1 MPVTITGGM
10 TMVGG
15 AQFTPPPPPVTYT
28 ALENISSGDPV
39 AILGD
44 NVRIAKSIAS
54 SATKATLQTKTNG
67 ANGNNVFTR
76 HPSSGKLISIY
87 GVSDTIRYRV
97 GTPSGSSVTWATEA
111 TLYTDPG
118 SNNITVWNL
127 NNQGWNGNDTMLSLN
142 ISDHKF
148 AKITF
153 NSSTDTLTIATPFA
167 ISASGPATSIVYDS
181 ANSVW
186 AWVRGLNSN
195 SYNLY
200 LTQENGTTN
209 EVSNIFPR
217 NTRHSIWNSPNGG
230 FIVAGRELAED
241 NGSPR
246 SKVKADLV
254 NISSNSAASVT
265 ASATFDCYRPGQTDP
280 NVESGYDIDV
290 IFDTSGN
297 ALCVWKI
304 LTNSY
309 TAADNRSTQGNFLT
323 ITSNSVSAG
332 STFTAV
338 ANQTGSSSGTHETI
352 GGYFS
357 GGKYYVYQ
365 MDPNRDFGVSSFTNS
380 SGSPGGQSTTTT
392 GESAPNAS
400 TGNFGGVVFETS
412 GGLAVFAMGKLSSED
427 IFTSTYFPATDYRSS
442 LSGVAVSTVTT
453 GNDTEV
459 TIQGQTAT
467 SVTGLSNGTTYYV
480 TGGGSI
486 TTTNTGFQIGTGNAN
501 GNLVVDISV

>member
-39 AILGD
+39 AIIGD
-44 NVRIAKSIAS
+44 DVRLAKSVSAS
-54 SATKATLQTKTNG
+54 SNTTTLALKSNG
-67 ANGNNVFTR
+67 ANGNHVLTE
-76 HPSSGKLISIY
+76 HPTSGKYLAIY
-87 GVSDTIRYRV
+87 GVSDTIRYKV
-97 GTPSGSSVTWATEA
+97 GTPAGSGVTWGSEA
-111 TLYTDPG
+111 TLFTDTG
-118 SNNITVWNL
+118 GNNITVWNL

-142 ISDHKF
+142 IADHKF

-153 NSSTDTLTIATPFA
+153 NSSTDTLTIGTPFA

-186 AWVRGLNSN
+186 AWVKGYNSN
-195 SYNLY
+195 DYNLY
-200 LTQENGTTN
+200 LTQDNGTTTTI
-209 EVSNIFPR
+209 SNLFPR

-230 FIVAGRELAED
+230 FIVAGRELREE

-246 SKVKADLV
+246 SKVRADLV
-254 NISSNSAASVT
+254 NIVSSTSATIVT
-265 ASATFDCYRPGQTDP
+265 STTFDCYRPGQTDP
-280 NVESGYDIDV
+280 NIESGYDIDV

-309 TAADNRSTQGNFLT
+309 TTADNRSTQGNFLT
-323 ITSNSVSAG
+323 ITSNSISSG

-338 ANQTGSSSGTHETI
+338 ANQSGSSSGTSQTL

-357 GGKYYVYQ
+357 GGKYFVYQ
-365 MDPNRDFGVSSFTNS
+365 MDPNRDYIVSSFTNS
-380 SGSPGGQSTTTT
+380 SGSPGGQSTSAVGQSAPSNTT
-392 GESAPNAS
+392 G
-400 TGNFGGVVFETS
+400 TFGGVVFETS
-412 GGLAVFAMGKLSSED
+412 VGSAVFINGKLSSED
-427 IFTSTYFPATDYRSS
+427 IIAVDYFPAKDYRSS

>member
-1 MPVTITGGM
+1 M
-10 TMVGG
+10 
-15 AQFTPPPPPVTYT
+15 
-28 ALENISSGDPV
+28 NC
-39 AILGD
+39 
-44 NVRIAKSIAS
+44 
-54 SATKATLQTKTNG
+54 
-67 ANGNNVFTR
+67 
-76 HPSSGKLISIY
+76 
-87 GVSDTIRYRV
+87 
-97 GTPSGSSVTWATEA
+97 
-111 TLYTDPG
+111 
-118 SNNITVWNL
+118 
-127 NNQGWNGNDTMLSLN
+127 
-142 ISDHKF
+142 
-148 AKITF
+148 
-153 NSSTDTLTIATPFA
+153 
-167 ISASGPATSIVYDS
+167 
-181 ANSVW
+181 
-186 AWVRGLNSN
+186 
-195 SYNLY
+195 
-200 LTQENGTTN
+200 
-209 EVSNIFPR
+209 
-217 NTRHSIWNSPNGG
+217 
-230 FIVAGRELAED
+230 AED

-254 NISSNSAASVT
+254 SISSTSAASVT

-309 TAADNRSTQGNFLT
+309 TTADNRSTQGNFLT
-323 ITSNSVSAG
+323 ITSNSISSG

-338 ANQTGSSSGTHETI
+338 ANQSGSSSGTNQTL

-365 MDPNRDFGVSSFTNS
+365 MDPNRDYILSSFTNS
-380 SGSPGGQSTTTT
+380 SGSPGGQSTVSV
-392 GESAPNAS
+392 GRSAPSNS
-400 TGNFGGVVFETS
+400 SGTFGGVVFETS
-412 GGLAVFAMGKLSSED
+412 VGSAVFINGKLSSED
-427 IFTSTYFPATDYRSS
+427 IIAVDYLPATDYRSS

-480 TGGGSI
+480 TGGGAI